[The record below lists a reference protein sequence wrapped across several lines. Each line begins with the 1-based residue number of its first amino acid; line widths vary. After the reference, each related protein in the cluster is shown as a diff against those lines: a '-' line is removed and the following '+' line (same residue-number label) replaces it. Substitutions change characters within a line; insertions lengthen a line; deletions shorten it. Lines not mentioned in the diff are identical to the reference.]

1 MELEFTGFG
10 VIQIAAAVFGGNML
24 TLWLIKGFK
33 SIDETPGSR
42 SLRGFAGAL
51 IPMFFFLAALI
62 GSTN

>member
-1 MELEFTGFG
+1 MELEFTPFG
-10 VIQIAAAVFGGNML
+10 VVQIAVAVFGGNML

-51 IPMFFFLAALI
+51 IPLFFCVAALI
-62 GSTN
+62 GSSN